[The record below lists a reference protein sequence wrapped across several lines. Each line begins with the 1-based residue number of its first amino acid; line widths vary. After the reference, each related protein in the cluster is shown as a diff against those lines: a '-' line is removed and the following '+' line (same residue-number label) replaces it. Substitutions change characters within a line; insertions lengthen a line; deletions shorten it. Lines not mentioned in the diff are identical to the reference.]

1 MTRTCV
7 QVRNDV
13 IGILGDSGQ
22 VIMTDARLLPWINQA
37 QMDIARKTDC
47 LSAVFSWNS
56 AVGTGAYALP
66 AAFLKADR
74 VTYDNIPLLPSTIR
88 EVDSYNPARDGGSG
102 NNGTPEYYYI
112 YAGNLYLEPFP
123 QAVGTN
129 NIDMQY
135 IKAPTLLT
143 AVGSDNLE
151 IPDKFYDDVVRYVIM
166 RAREYQDQFEVA
178 ARMQNELDN
187 RMQEVKYD
195 VDNVKSDAYP
205 AIRDYDTEWW
215 G

>member
-47 LSAVFSWNS
+47 IQATTSWNS
-56 AVGTGAYALP
+56 VVAQGAYALP

-74 VTYDNIPLLPSTIR
+74 VTYDNVPLLKTTIR
-88 EVDSYNPARDGGSG
+88 EIDTYNPARDT
-102 NNGTPEYYYI
+102 GTNTGAPEYFYI
-112 YAGNLYLEPFP
+112 YGGNLYLEPFP
-123 QAVGTN
+123 QAAGTN

-135 IKAPTLLT
+135 IKSPALLT

-166 RAREYQDQFEVA
+166 RAREYTEQFEVA
-178 ARMQNELDN
+178 GRMQQELDS
-187 RMQEVKYD
+187 RMQEVKFD
-195 VDNVKSDAYP
+195 VDNVNSDTYP
-205 AIRDYDTEWW
+205 SIRDYDTEWW